1 MNKSFQLASQ
11 AQALIVAGTSAL
23 VSPANTIPSIAKQN
37 GAKVIEINKES
48 THLTGPVTDIFLQ
61 GDAGMIMPAIVE
73 AVKTK
78 VR

>member
-23 VSPANTIPSIAKQN
+23 VSPANTIPSITKQN
-37 GAKVIEINKES
+37 GAKVIEINRES
-48 THLTGPVTDIFLQ
+48 THLTGTITDVFLQ
-61 GDAGMIMPAIVE
+61 GDAGMIMPALVE

-78 VR
+78 AG